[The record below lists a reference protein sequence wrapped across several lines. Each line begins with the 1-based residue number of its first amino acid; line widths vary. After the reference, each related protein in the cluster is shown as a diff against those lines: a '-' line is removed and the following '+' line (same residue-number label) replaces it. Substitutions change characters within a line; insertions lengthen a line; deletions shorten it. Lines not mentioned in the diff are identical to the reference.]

1 MSVHHSGRHGCS
13 THKHS
18 GRPHTLFLTLLV
30 LTTGCGTL
38 KQLPL
43 SELDSGSFR
52 YRSASPPS
60 FTPTE
65 EPKVDA
71 PAQAAQAA
79 RALKQRLVRGDA
91 LVEVLLRA
99 GLTRASERLPAE
111 APLSPED
118 ASALFDALLEQP
130 VTLAGFGPRLVAS
143 RLLREV
149 VEGDEEVPRAELL
162 ERVKRFER
170 LAVLRPDGALAM
182 TLTGAVRQRVG
193 EVQWN
198 EGSFRAGA
206 FEVGSLYSG
215 ATGVWRSVD
224 AALQRGWAS
233 PVLAE
238 VRDDTALAGGA
249 RDGAEETFI
258 ELVLALGQ
266 LLPASGDR
274 ITALS
279 RLPEGLATLV
289 ASSSAY
295 LERFERL
302 TRGEQVRELSKLS
315 AALLSTW
322 GTVVGTPRTLAALGR
337 GWEASRIPVLSLAA
351 DGTLAVE
358 RVAVPVGRAVT
369 VLGDGPGA
377 VALLHLTSSAAEG
390 ARQPEPVGGPGR
402 WGPSREFLSP
412 RAARYQEQRS
422 GHPASEAYWLGEP
435 GTKGGTRFDGF
446 EAGVLLE
453 ASGPGLAS
461 RFNDDLSPKPWFAR
475 WGVKALLEHA
485 RRQHAAAQGVGARVR
500 WHVAEELA
508 ARAVRKLLEANQLS
522 EVEVVHTAALP

>member
-1 MSVHHSGRHGCS
+1 MSVRHPGHRGCS

-18 GRPHTLFLTLLV
+18 GRPHTLFVTLLA
-30 LTTGCGTL
+30 LTGCGTL
-38 KQLPL
+38 KELPL

-65 EPKVDA
+65 EPKADA
-71 PAQAAQAA
+71 SAQAAAQAA
-79 RALKQRLVRGDA
+79 RSMKQRLVQGDA

-99 GLTRASERLPAE
+99 GLASASERLPAE

-118 ASALFDALLEQP
+118 ASALFGALLEQP
-130 VTLAGFGPRLVAS
+130 VTVAGFGPRLVAS

-170 LAVLRPDGALAM
+170 LAVLRPDGSLAM
-182 TLTGAVRQRVG
+182 ALTGAPRQRVG

-238 VRDDTALAGGA
+238 VRDDAAVPGGA
-249 RDGAEETFI
+249 RGGTEETFI

-274 ITALS
+274 LTALS

-289 ASSSAY
+289 ASSPPY

-302 TRGEQVRELSKLS
+302 SRGEQVRELSKLS
-315 AALLSTW
+315 ATLLATW
-322 GTVVGTPRTLAALGR
+322 GTVVGTPRTLAAMGR

-351 DGTLAVE
+351 DGALAVE

-377 VALLHLTSSAAEG
+377 VAILHLSSSVAEG
-390 ARQPEPVGGPGR
+390 ARQPEPMGGPGR
-402 WGPSREFLSP
+402 WGPSRELLSP
-412 RAARYQEQRS
+412 RAARYHEQLS
-422 GHPASEAYWLGEP
+422 GHASSEAYWLGEV
-435 GTKGGTRFDGF
+435 GKKGPRFDGF
-446 EAGVLLE
+446 AEGVLLE
-453 ASGPGLAS
+453 ARGPGLAS

-475 WGVKALLEHA
+475 WGAKELIAQA
-485 RRQHAAAQGVGARVR
+485 RRQHAAAGGVGARVR

-508 ARAVRKLLEANQLS
+508 ARALRKLLEANQLS